1 MFRHLSLLFVLLAPL
16 SASGDDF
23 DLDAQCLDCHRQG
36 GMRVQ
41 APILEGQQAAYLR
54 TQLAKF
60 QDRHRDSFPMSSIVA
75 GMDAAD
81 LERIATALSQRPWP
95 APSGSRAD
103 DPSTPDKDLPGKR
116 DCAICHGP
124 DLTGAHGI
132 PRLAGQNAGYLRRQ
146 LAAFAR
152 GERLHPDTGNDIG
165 QWSTTEQADVAA
177 WLATRKPATD
187 P

>member
-1 MFRHLSLLFVLLAPL
+1 MFRHLPLLFVLLVPL

-23 DLDAQCLDCHRQG
+23 DLDSQCLDCHRQG

-75 GMDAAD
+75 GMSTAD
-81 LERIATALSQRPWP
+81 LDRIANALSQRPWP
-95 APSGSRAD
+95 VTSGSRAD
-103 DPSTPDKDLPGKR
+103 NEATRDKELPGKR
-116 DCAICHGP
+116 DCATCHGP

-146 LAAFAR
+146 LAAFGK
-152 GERLHPDTGNDIG
+152 GERVHPDTGNGIDRLDAD
-165 QWSTTEQADVAA
+165 EQAALA
-177 WLATRKPATD
+177 NWLHKTRSE
-187 P
+187 